1 MRYYLAVLFV
11 VFAFGLPQ
19 MAVNQPQAILSVA
32 DKIISSIGTASDQ
45 FAAVLISHNPKS
57 VATIQAKYFA
67 TTTPVVSK
75 VNVLIV
81 PGHEPDFGGT
91 EFGKIKERDLNVM
104 LADDLKGF
112 LNSTG
117 HYNITETRSY
127 HSWGPEFSSYFKDSW
142 KSIGEW
148 EKASFKENAQLISIG
163 AIKHTPSKVYHNKA
177 PQNVATRLFGITK
190 WANEND
196 IDITIHIHFNDEAE
210 RSAGA
215 AGTHSGFA
223 IYVPAKQY
231 SNSTTTK
238 AVAESI
244 FKQLSKYNP
253 VSDLAGES
261 SGIIDESSLIAIG
274 KNNTANSASLLIE
287 YGYIYEPQFN
297 DPAVRDLAIKDLAYQ
312 TYLGLENFFGSK
324 DKGFSFGYDTLMLP
338 HDWKKTITKKK
349 APSDEVY
356 ALQTALLLEGF
367 YPPTKKSLNDCPR
380 SGAFGVCTKSALDS
394 FQKKYEIN
402 NEKGIVGT
410 STLDVLNH
418 LYSIDLI

>member
-45 FAAVLISHNPKS
+45 FAAVLIAHNPK
-57 VATIQAKYFA
+57 TIADIQTKYFA

-75 VNVLIV
+75 INVLIV

-91 EFGKIKERDLNVM
+91 EFGKIKERDLNVE

-112 LNSTG
+112 LDNAG
-117 HYNITETRSY
+117 HYNVVETRSY
-127 HSWGPEFSSYFKDSW
+127 HSWSPEFSSYFKDSW
-142 KSIGEW
+142 QSIVDW
-148 EKASFKENAQLISIG
+148 ERASFKENAQLISIG
-163 AIKHTPSKVYHNKA
+163 AIKHTPSKVYHNAA

-190 WANEND
+190 WANEHD
-196 IDITIHIHFNDEAE
+196 IDITVHIHFNDETE
-210 RSAGA
+210 RSIGS

-223 IYVPAKQY
+223 IYVPAQQY
-231 SNSTTTK
+231 ANSTTTK
-238 AVAESI
+238 AIAESV

-261 SGIIDESSLIAIG
+261 SGIIDDSSLIAIG

-297 DPAVRDLAIKDLAYQ
+297 DPAVRDLVIKDLAYQ
-312 TYLGLENFFGSK
+312 TYLGLENFFGST
-324 DKGFSFGYDTLMLP
+324 DKGFSFGYDTLMMP
-338 HDWKKTITKKK
+338 HDWKTMITKKK

-356 ALQTALLLEGF
+356 ALQTALMLEGI
-367 YPPTKKSLNDCPR
+367 YPPAKKSLNDCPR
-380 SGAFGVCTKSALDS
+380 TGAFGVCTKTALES
-394 FQKKYEIN
+394 FQNKYDIKD
-402 NEKGIVGT
+402 EKGIVGT
-410 STLDVLNH
+410 STLDVLNR
-418 LYSIDLI
+418 LYSTQLI